1 MTKEVASWG
10 KDNQALFSEA
20 SGARS
25 ALVDYLRQ
33 PEFKR
38 LLTQVSSLHE
48 KRRFRTLA
56 VLSEFT
62 GEGKSFC
69 TAALALGFA
78 KLLRKRVLILD
89 ASFQPSDK
97 ALFAETVY
105 GEDGGPEVSTGSI
118 QFLSTRSNDNGH
130 TDISDFQMGNYLA
143 SLRNQYDLILLDTC
157 AMADVQPMNMDPVV
171 IARNAD
177 ECVLVTSQRSMDRDL
192 LERISSDLKRWE
204 IRLLGA
210 IFNSGAT
217 A

>member
-1 MTKEVASWG
+1 MTKTVSPWH
-10 KDNQALFSEA
+10 KHNQALFSDA
-20 SGARS
+20 SESRS

-56 VLSEFT
+56 VLSEFS

-89 ASFQPSDK
+89 ATFQPSDE

-105 GEDGGPEVSTGSI
+105 GDEKGADTSTGSI
-118 QFLSTRSNDNGH
+118 QFLSTRSSENPPS
-130 TDISDFQMGNYLA
+130 DISDFQMGNYLA

-157 AMADVQPMNMDPVV
+157 AMSNVQPDNMDPVV

-204 IRLLGA
+204 IRLLGS
-210 IFNSGAT
+210 IFNSGVA